1 MPHRKKAGP
10 TLNLLQIIIS
20 IFLIMALVGLSILSL
35 NSANRT
41 VQFTNQSQTA
51 ISQLEAATEV
61 KREIFLY
68 DISFGQW
75 TTGHVPLAT
84 LLNARAILLNTL
96 GVNKKSGTT
105 LAHIGDKRLADL
117 LQGVDL
123 LIKEAGPGFLSISL
137 QDKFLLTSL
146 QILNGLTSVA
156 RTFDAPYAAAVNDQI
171 TGNAKAERA
180 TARLI
185 LIRFMIWVVFTL
197 LFLFW
202 IANSFRRRYKKTQK
216 EMLASKQNL
225 DMVREELTE
234 AHETVVALQ
243 KINDSKTD
251 FVSTLNHELRTPL
264 TSIIGYLD
272 ILKGFKATE
281 NDREFHKYLGVMDRN
296 ALVLFEL
303 IESILFL
310 SALTNRESLR
320 DPLLLDLVDLC
331 EAAIADQILS
341 INSAHIKVRT
351 HYLDG
356 EYYSVLGDKIL
367 LTQVFTNLISN
378 AVKFSPQKSRID
390 ISFSRYENEDGGQW
404 IRVEV
409 KDVGI
414 GIPPEELP
422 QMFTRFFRASNAI
435 GSEIPGTGLGLTIVK
450 RIVEMHG
457 GNVTVNSVVSEG
469 TSMIVE
475 IPFAISPLEELVMGK
490 REAVLER
497 AILAISEGSVEELM
511 DITHDVG
518 GAIGFYTYE
527 DESEK
532 LIQFSR
538 WLDKNPEADPLVIN
552 KKKAAILHL
561 LNHSLDEVK
570 KGRVSSGE

>member
-1 MPHRKKAGP
+1 MPHRKKPGFA
-10 TLNLLQIIIS
+10 LNLLQTIVS
-20 IFLIMALVGLSILSL
+20 ILLVMALVGLSILSL
-35 NSANRT
+35 KSANRT
-41 VQFTNQSQTA
+41 VQFANRSQTA
-51 ISQLEAATEV
+51 ILQLEAATDV
-61 KREIFLY
+61 RREIFVY
-68 DISFGQW
+68 DVRFGQW
-75 TTGHVPLAT
+75 TTGHVPSAT
-84 LLNARAILLNTL
+84 LLDARTTLLNTL
-96 GVNKKSGTT
+96 GVSEKSGATM
-105 LAHIGDKRLADL
+105 AHIGDRRLADL
-117 LQGVDL
+117 LQGADL
-123 LIKEAGPGFLSISL
+123 LIKEAGPGFLSVSL

-146 QILNGLTSVA
+146 QILNGLTAVA
-156 RTFDAPYAAAVNDQI
+156 HSFADPYAAAINAQIYDQ
-171 TGNAKAERA
+171 AKSERK
-180 TARLI
+180 TARGI
-185 LIRFMIWVVFTL
+185 LIRFLIWLSLTVL
-197 LFLFW
+197 LILW
-202 IANSFRRRYKKTQK
+202 VATSFRKRYKRTRR
-216 EMLASKQNL
+216 EMLVSKQNL
-225 DMVREELTE
+225 DSVREELTE
-234 AHETVVALQ
+234 AHETVIALQ
-243 KINDSKTD
+243 RINESKTD

-272 ILKGFKATE
+272 ILKDFKATE
-281 NDREFHKYLGVMDRN
+281 NNREFHKYLGVMDRN

-310 SALTNRESLR
+310 SALTNKDALR

-331 EAAIADQILS
+331 EVAIADQILA

-356 EYYSVLGDKIL
+356 EYYSVLGDKTL

-378 AVKFSPQKSRID
+378 AVKFSPQKSRVD
-390 ISFSRYENEDGGQW
+390 ISFSRNEHEDGGQW

-409 KDVGI
+409 KDAGI

-450 RIVEMHG
+450 RIVEMHQ
-457 GNVTVNSVVSEG
+457 GNVSVNSVVGEG

-497 AILAISEGSVEELM
+497 AIAAISAGPVEELM

-527 DESEK
+527 EESEK
-532 LIQFSR
+532 LIQFSQ
-538 WLDKNPEADPLVIN
+538 WLDKNPQADPLVVN
-552 KKKAAILHL
+552 KKRATILHL
-561 LNHSLDEVK
+561 LNQSLDEVK
-570 KGRVSSGE
+570 KGSVSSGE

>member
-1 MPHRKKAGP
+1 MPHRKKLGF
-10 TLNLLQIIIS
+10 TLNLVQIIFS
-20 IFLIMALVGLSILSL
+20 SFLVMGLVGLSLLSL
-35 NSANRT
+35 NSANKT
-41 VQFTNQSQTA
+41 VQFTTRSQAA
-51 ISQLEAATEV
+51 ILQLEAATDV
-61 KREIFLY
+61 RREIFVY
-68 DISFGQW
+68 DVRFGQW
-75 TTGHVPLAT
+75 TTGHASSAALHDARTT
-84 LLNARAILLNTL
+84 LLSTL
-96 GVNKKSGTT
+96 GVNEKSGAT
-105 LAHIGDKRLADL
+105 LAHIGDRRLADL
-117 LQGVDL
+117 LLGADL

-146 QILNGLTSVA
+146 QILNGLTAVA
-156 RTFDAPYAAAVNDQI
+156 HNFADPYAAAINAQIYDQ
-171 TGNAKAERA
+171 AKSERK
-180 TARLI
+180 TARGI
-185 LIRFMIWVVFTL
+185 LIRFLIWLSFAVL
-197 LFLFW
+197 LILWF
-202 IANSFRRRYKKTQK
+202 ATSFRRRYKKTQK
-216 EMLASKQNL
+216 EMSASKQNL
-225 DMVREELTE
+225 DSVREELTE
-234 AHETVVALQ
+234 AHETVIALQ

-356 EYYSVLGDKIL
+356 EYYSVLGDKTL

-404 IRVEV
+404 IKVEV

-414 GIPPEELP
+414 GISPEDLP

-457 GNVTVNSVVSEG
+457 GNVTVNSVVGEG

-475 IPFAISPLEELVMGK
+475 IPFAISPLEELIMGK

-497 AILAISEGSVEELM
+497 AIAAISAGPLDELM

-527 DESEK
+527 AESEK

>member
-1 MPHRKKAGP
+1 MPHRKKLGF
-10 TLNLLQIIIS
+10 TLNLVQIIVS
-20 IFLIMALVGLSILSL
+20 SFLVMGLVGLSLLSL
-35 NSANRT
+35 NSANKT
-41 VQFTNQSQTA
+41 VQFTTRSQAA
-51 ISQLEAATEV
+51 ILQLEAATDV
-61 KREIFLY
+61 RREIFVY
-68 DISFGQW
+68 DVRFGQW
-75 TTGHVPLAT
+75 TTGHASSAALHDARTT
-84 LLNARAILLNTL
+84 LLSTL
-96 GVNKKSGTT
+96 GVNEKSGAT
-105 LAHIGDKRLADL
+105 LAHIGDRRLADL
-117 LQGVDL
+117 LLGADL

-146 QILNGLTSVA
+146 QILNGLTAVA
-156 RTFDAPYAAAVNDQI
+156 HNFADPYAAAINAQIYDQ
-171 TGNAKAERA
+171 AKSERK
-180 TARLI
+180 TARGI
-185 LIRFMIWVVFTL
+185 LIRFLIWLSFAVL
-197 LFLFW
+197 LILWF
-202 IANSFRRRYKKTQK
+202 ATSFRRRYKKTQK
-216 EMLASKQNL
+216 EMSASKQNL
-225 DMVREELTE
+225 DSVREELTE
-234 AHETVVALQ
+234 AHETVIALQ

-356 EYYSVLGDKIL
+356 EYYSVLGDKTL

-404 IRVEV
+404 IKVEV

-414 GIPPEELP
+414 GISPEDLP

-457 GNVTVNSVVSEG
+457 GNVTVNSVVGEG

-475 IPFAISPLEELVMGK
+475 IPFAISPLEELIMGK

-497 AILAISEGSVEELM
+497 AIAAISAGPLDELM

-527 DESEK
+527 AESEK

>member
-1 MPHRKKAGP
+1 MPHRKKPGF
-10 TLNLLQIIIS
+10 TLNLVQIIFS
-20 IFLIMALVGLSILSL
+20 TFLVMGLVGLSILSL
-35 NSANRT
+35 SSANRT
-41 VQFTNQSQTA
+41 VQFTTRSQAA
-51 ISQLEAATEV
+51 ILQLEAATDV
-61 KREIFLY
+61 RREIFVY
-68 DISFGQW
+68 DVRFGQW
-75 TTGHVPLAT
+75 TTGHASSAALLDARTT
-84 LLNARAILLNTL
+84 LLSAL
-96 GVNKKSGTT
+96 GVNEKSGAT
-105 LAHIGDKRLADL
+105 LAHIGDRRLADL
-117 LQGVDL
+117 LLGADL

-146 QILNGLTSVA
+146 QILNGLTAVA
-156 RTFDAPYAAAVNDQI
+156 HNFADPYAAAINAQIYDQ
-171 TGNAKAERA
+171 AKSERK
-180 TARLI
+180 TARGI
-185 LIRFMIWVVFTL
+185 LIRFLIWLSLAVL
-197 LFLFW
+197 LILWF
-202 IANSFRRRYKKTQK
+202 ATSFRRRYKKTQK

-225 DMVREELTE
+225 DSVREELTE
-234 AHETVVALQ
+234 AHETVIALQ

-281 NDREFHKYLGVMDRN
+281 NDRDFHKYLGVMDRN

-404 IRVEV
+404 IKVEV

-414 GIPPEELP
+414 GISPEDLP

-435 GSEIPGTGLGLTIVK
+435 GSEIPGTGLGVTIVK

-497 AILAISEGSVEELM
+497 AIAAISAGPMDELM